1 MKKNVKIKVDID
13 PSVTE
18 PEVIIRAKEEDALVK
33 KIVASV
39 EQCTDGEDKELP
51 PVQATWNNISI
62 SIEQRDII
70 RVFSE
75 DRRIIVWTK
84 EGGYQA
90 KCTLKELE
98 EILDADWFVRISRFE
113 IINLKKVSGFDMSI
127 KGTMKVSFDDGSFS
141 WVSRRF
147 VIPVQ
152 QRLSAL
158 ARRGGKL

>member
-1 MKKNVKIKVDID
+1 MKKNVKIKIDID

-158 ARRGGKL
+158 AHRGGKL